1 MNPVEED
8 RALDEEAN
16 AYFGREQRGREAMD
30 PATRQLA
37 FIAGGIGLLLAV
49 LIGGWLLSG
58 HRSGTI
64 PIIEAAAGPV
74 RIKPVDPGGMQAMGA
89 QAPPVVSSAGVETLA
104 PRPEAARPDALQA
117 EVDAAR
123 RAGDGGRKPPAAMP
137 SPAGPAPA
145 APAAGAPAAPSSS
158 SVGSGAGAAPQAV
171 PHAPADAGSGP
182 LLRTESEP
190 RRNGGE
196 APHGGALAVQLAA
209 VNSDQAA
216 QMEWSRL
223 CRSHPA
229 LFSGRKPDVEQVDRN
244 GKRIYRLRTRGFA
257 STVEANSFCEQARA
271 QKVACTVAAF

>member
-8 RALDEEAN
+8 RALEEEAN

-58 HRSGTI
+58 HRSGAI
-64 PIIEAAAGPV
+64 PIIEPPVGPV

-89 QAPPVVSSAGVETLA
+89 QAPPVVSSTGVETLA

-123 RAGDGGRKPPAAMP
+123 RAGSAGRKPPAAP
-137 SPAGPAPA
+137 PAPVGPAPA
-145 APAAGAPAAPSSS
+145 APPSSS
-158 SVGSGAGAAPQAV
+158 SVGSGGGATPQAAPLPV
-171 PHAPADAGSGP
+171 PHPPADARSGS

-190 RRNGGE
+190 RRNGE
-196 APHGGALAVQLAA
+196 ASHDGALAVQLAA

-216 QMEWSRL
+216 QLEWSRL

-229 LFSGRKPDVEQVDRN
+229 LFSGRRPNVEQVDRN
-244 GKRIYRLRTRGFA
+244 GRKIYRLRTRGFA
-257 STVEANSFCEQARA
+257 SMAEANSFCEQARA
-271 QKVACTVAAF
+271 QQVACTVAAF